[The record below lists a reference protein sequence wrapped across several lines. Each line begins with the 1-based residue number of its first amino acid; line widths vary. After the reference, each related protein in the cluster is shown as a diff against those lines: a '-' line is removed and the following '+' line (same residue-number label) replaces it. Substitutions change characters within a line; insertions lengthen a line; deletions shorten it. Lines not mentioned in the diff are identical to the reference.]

1 MPPLRSLTSVLAA
14 LALVIGVS
22 PARAA
27 ASVAGSV
34 VATSPVSAV
43 WVEPAAGMGFLQNAV
58 ARAAHSVDISM
69 YELADPVLEAELAAR
84 AHAGVR
90 VEVLLDADYG
100 GARHNAASFAFLRQH
115 GVAVRWAR
123 ASRIFHAKYVLVDA
137 SSAFIGSGNLVRA
150 DYSTTRDFWVRDPS
164 TGDIGAMTATFNA
177 DFNHVGNAPRASA
190 GLVWS
195 PGSTPALVSLI
206 DSSRHSLVLENEE
219 MASGP
224 IESALI
230 NAARRGVSVALAMTG
245 SPSWTAPLE
254 RLVAGGVHVAT
265 LRSSQIYIHAK
276 VICADCASSSPRV
289 FVGSENF
296 SRTSLD
302 RNRELGVVSSNP
314 QVARAVA
321 TQVWRDILRGRQYV
335 GEYASD
341 HHHDVSARAGHHVL
355 RRLRASW
362 TGGLLERSLA
372 PGPRHLR
379 PRRSSAQ
386 RPRERVAGPWS
397 EECRR
402 RRQSHVDVENRYE
415 YWGGGGPREGLVWR
429 RGRRA
434 ELHRQLRATRT
445 LWTPTNVRSTVA

>member
-321 TQVWRDILRGRQYV
+321 TQVWRDILAGV
-335 GEYASD
+335 NMLASTPVTTTTTSAHAPVITSFD
-341 HHHDVSARAGHHVL
+341 ASVRPGQVDSLSVHSPRARDTCVLDVLLPSG
-355 RRLRASW
+355 RASASQGLGPKNADAGGNLTW
-362 TGGLLERSLA
+362 TWRIGTNTGAGEA
-372 PGPRHLR
+372 H
-379 PRRSSAQ
+379 A
-386 RPRERVAGPWS
+386 RVSCGAG
-397 EECRR
+397 
-402 RRQSHVDVENRYE
+402 VV
-415 YWGGGGPREGLVWR
+415 
-429 RGRRA
+429 
-434 ELHRQLRATRT
+434 
-445 LWTPTNVRSTVA
+445 VRNFTVS

>member
-321 TQVWRDILRGRQYV
+321 TQVWRDI
-335 GEYASD
+335 YAGVNMLASTPVTTTTTSAHAPVITSFD
-341 HHHDVSARAGHHVL
+341 ASVRPGQEDSLSVHSPRARDTCVLDVLLPSG
-355 RRLRASW
+355 RASASQGLGPKNADAGGNLTW
-362 TGGLLERSLA
+362 TWRIGTNTGA
-372 PGPRHLR
+372 GVAH
-379 PRRSSAQ
+379 A
-386 RPRERVAGPWS
+386 RVSCGAG
-397 EECRR
+397 
-402 RRQSHVDVENRYE
+402 VV
-415 YWGGGGPREGLVWR
+415 
-429 RGRRA
+429 
-434 ELHRQLRATRT
+434 
-445 LWTPTNVRSTVA
+445 VRNFTVS